1 MLDLEFFLQG
11 DVLDV
16 DHGYYLHSALSEIV
30 PSHHHPE
37 KRGNTGVHPIYGIY
51 RGERKISLQKN
62 SRLILRLEVEKIPEY
77 LVLCGRTLS
86 VGSHFLTVGMP
97 ASRNLTPAPIL
108 KSRMVTIKGFTEPE
122 EFLHAAQRQLTDLNI
137 LGTPHLVPRKNTASA
152 EGKTDNREKSP
163 FVKRTL
169 NVKGKN
175 IVGFALTVSN
185 LTAEESLRIQMQ
197 GLGGRRAM
205 GCGIFVPQR

>member
-11 DVLDV
+11 DILDA

-37 KRGNTGVHPIYGIY
+37 KRGNTGVHPIYGIP
-51 RGERKISLQKN
+51 RGERKISLQKS
-62 SRLILRLEVEKIPEY
+62 SRLILRIEVEKIPEY

-97 ASRNLTPAPIL
+97 ASRNLTPTPIL
-108 KSRMVTIKGFTEPE
+108 KSRMVTIKGFATPE
-122 EFLHAAQRQLTDLNI
+122 EFLHAAQRQLADLNI
-137 LGTPHLVPRKNTASA
+137 QGTPHLVPRRNTASA

-185 LTAEESLRIQMQ
+185 LTAEESLRLQMQ